1 MVEMTADLPIE
12 QHQGD
17 AMRLLFDFSEAIAHQ
32 REALAKRDWAK
43 LQQSIQAL
51 QQAMHQIASFPGGA
65 EGVRHQLVA
74 SEGGAREIADRLIE
88 KVAIERRSSAELI
101 RLQLQRFQALQT
113 MTSLDEESAT
123 YNESGT
129 SKGRIGRLSTWV

>member
-1 MVEMTADLPIE
+1 
-12 QHQGD
+12 
-17 AMRLLFDFSEAIAHQ
+17 MRLLFDFSEAIAQQ

-43 LQQSIQAL
+43 LQQSIQVL
-51 QQAMHQIASFPGGA
+51 QHAMHQIASFPGGA

-74 SEGGAREIADRLIE
+74 SEGEAREAADRLIE

-101 RLQLQRFQALQT
+101 RLQLHRLQALQT

-123 YNESGT
+123 YTESGT
-129 SKGRIGRLSTWV
+129 SKGRVGRLSTWV

>member
-1 MVEMTADLPIE
+1 MTADLPIK

-43 LQQSIQAL
+43 LQQSIHAL

-74 SEGGAREIADRLIE
+74 SEGEARETADRLIE

-101 RLQLQRFQALQT
+101 RLQLQRLQALHT
-113 MTSLDEESAT
+113 MTSLDEETTT
-123 YNESGT
+123 YSESGT